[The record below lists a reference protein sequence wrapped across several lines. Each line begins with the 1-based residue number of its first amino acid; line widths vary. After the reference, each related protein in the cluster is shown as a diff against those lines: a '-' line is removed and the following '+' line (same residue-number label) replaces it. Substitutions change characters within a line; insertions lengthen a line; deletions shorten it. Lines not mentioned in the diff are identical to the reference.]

1 MKKIR
6 IEKQI
11 KCSAD
16 SLWELFADVT
26 RSDWVPFA
34 NEIVLENDVRTFKMD
49 GVGEIKEQILEKDQ
63 VNKSLTYSVI
73 KSPAPLKH
81 HLAKVTVLE
90 DDDFSKLVWTSEVE
104 PDEFEKLI
112 SDGMESSIEMIK
124 KILEELAHR
133 QGFYLHEIGFR

>member
-1 MKKIR
+1 MKKIK

-16 SLWELFADVT
+16 LLWELFADVT

-34 NEIVLENDVRTFKMD
+34 NEIILENDVRTFKMD

-63 VNKSLTYSVI
+63 ANKSLTYSVI
-73 KSPAPLKH
+73 KSPVPLNH
-81 HLAKVTVLE
+81 HLAKVKVIE
-90 DDDFSKLVWTSEVE
+90 DNDFSKLVWTSEVE

-112 SDGMESSIEMIK
+112 SVGMESSIEIIK
-124 KILEELAHR
+124 KILE
-133 QGFYLHEIGFR
+133 

>member
-11 KCSAD
+11 KCSVD
-16 SLWELFADVT
+16 SLWELFSDVT

-34 NEIVLENDVRTFKMD
+34 NEIILENDVRTFKMD
-49 GVGEIKEQILEKDQ
+49 GVGEIKEKIIEKDQ
-63 VNKSLTYSVI
+63 ANKSLTYSVI
-73 KSPAPLKH
+73 KSPAPLDH

-90 DDDFSKLVWTSEVE
+90 ENNFAKLVWTSEVE

-124 KILEELAHR
+124 KILE
-133 QGFYLHEIGFR
+133 

>member
-49 GVGEIKEQILEKDQ
+49 GVGEIKEKIIEKDQ
-63 VNKSLTYSVI
+63 ANKSLTYSVI
-73 KSPAPLKH
+73 KSPAPLNH

-90 DDDFSKLVWTSEVE
+90 DNNFSNTIH
-104 PDEFEKLI
+104 FESPYVVFKNNFVCKRHPI
-112 SDGMESSIEMIK
+112 
-124 KILEELAHR
+124 R
-133 QGFYLHEIGFR
+133 PRNV

>member
-6 IEKQI
+6 VEKHI

-34 NEIVLENDVRTFKMD
+34 NEIVFENDVRTFKMD
-49 GVGEIKEQILEKDQ
+49 GVGEIQEKIIKKDQ
-63 VNKSLTYSVI
+63 ANKSLTYSVI
-73 KSPAPLKH
+73 KSPVPLNH
-81 HLAKVTVLE
+81 HLAKVIVLE
-90 DDDFSKLVWTSEVE
+90 DNNFSKLIWTSEVE

-112 SDGMESSIEMIK
+112 TDGMESSIEAIK
-124 KILEELAHR
+124 RILE
-133 QGFYLHEIGFR
+133 

>member
-11 KCSAD
+11 KCSVD
-16 SLWELFADVT
+16 SLWELFSDVT

-34 NEIVLENDVRTFKMD
+34 NEIILENDVRTFKMD
-49 GVGEIKEQILEKDQ
+49 GVGEIKEKIIEKDQ
-63 VNKSLTYSVI
+63 ANKSLTYSVI
-73 KSPAPLKH
+73 KSPAPLSH

-90 DDDFSKLVWTSEVE
+90 DNNFSKLVWTSEVE

-112 SDGMESSIEMIK
+112 ADGMESSIEMIK
-124 KILEELAHR
+124 KILE
-133 QGFYLHEIGFR
+133 

>member
-16 SLWELFADVT
+16 LLWKLFADVT

-49 GVGEIKEQILEKDQ
+49 GVGEIKEQIIEKDQ
-63 VNKSLTYSVI
+63 ANKSLTYSVI
-73 KSPAPLKH
+73 KSPAPLNH

-90 DDDFSKLVWTSEVE
+90 DNNFSKLVWTSEVE

-124 KILEELAHR
+124 KILE
-133 QGFYLHEIGFR
+133 

>member
-34 NEIVLENDVRTFKMD
+34 NEIVLKNNVRTFKMD
-49 GVGEIKEQILEKDQ
+49 GVGEIKEQIIEKDQ
-63 VNKSLTYSVI
+63 ANKSLTYSCLLYT
-73 KSPAPLKH
+73 SPSPR
-81 HLAKVTVLE
+81 
-90 DDDFSKLVWTSEVE
+90 DSMTSRM
-104 PDEFEKLI
+104 P
-112 SDGMESSIEMIK
+112 SS
-124 KILEELAHR
+124 A
-133 QGFYLHEIGFR
+133 

>member
-1 MKKIR
+1 MKKIK

-16 SLWELFADVT
+16 SLWKLFADVT

-49 GVGEIKEQILEKDQ
+49 GVGEIKEQIIEKDQ
-63 VNKSLTYSVI
+63 ANKSLTYSVI
-73 KSPAPLKH
+73 KSPAPLNH
-81 HLAKVTVLE
+81 HLAKVKVIE
-90 DDDFSKLVWTSEVE
+90 DNNFSKLVWTSEVE

-124 KILEELAHR
+124 KILE
-133 QGFYLHEIGFR
+133 

>member
-11 KCSAD
+11 KCSVD
-16 SLWELFADVT
+16 SLWELFSDVT

-34 NEIVLENDVRTFKMD
+34 NEIILENDVRTFKMD
-49 GVGEIKEQILEKDQ
+49 GVGEIKEKIIEKDQ
-63 VNKSLTYSVI
+63 ANKSLTYRVI
-73 KSPAPLKH
+73 KSPAPLNH

-90 DDDFSKLVWTSEVE
+90 DKNFSKLVWTSEVE

-112 SDGMESSIEMIK
+112 ADGMESSIEMIK
-124 KILEELAHR
+124 KILE
-133 QGFYLHEIGFR
+133 

>member
-49 GVGEIKEQILEKDQ
+49 GVGEIKEKIIEKDQ
-63 VNKSLTYSVI
+63 ANKSLTYSVI
-73 KSPAPLKH
+73 KSPAPLNH

-90 DDDFSKLVWTSEVE
+90 DNNFSILVWTSDVVA
-104 PDEFEKLI
+104 DDFVKLI
-112 SDGMESSIEMIK
+112 
-124 KILEELAHR
+124 
-133 QGFYLHEIGFR
+133 

>member
-11 KCSAD
+11 KCSVD
-16 SLWELFADVT
+16 SLWELFSDVT

-34 NEIVLENDVRTFKMD
+34 NEIILENDVRTFKMD
-49 GVGEIKEQILEKDQ
+49 GVGEIKEKIIEKDQ
-63 VNKSLTYSVI
+63 ANKSLTYSVI
-73 KSPAPLKH
+73 KSPAPLDH

-90 DDDFSKLVWTSEVE
+90 ENNFAKLVWTSEVE
-104 PDEFEKLI
+104 PDEFEQLI

-124 KILEELAHR
+124 KILE
-133 QGFYLHEIGFR
+133 

>member
-34 NEIVLENDVRTFKMD
+34 D
-49 GVGEIKEQILEKDQ
+49 
-63 VNKSLTYSVI
+63 
-73 KSPAPLKH
+73 
-81 HLAKVTVLE
+81 
-90 DDDFSKLVWTSEVE
+90 
-104 PDEFEKLI
+104 
-112 SDGMESSIEMIK
+112 
-124 KILEELAHR
+124 KII
-133 QGFYLHEIGFR
+133 F

>member
-34 NEIVLENDVRTFKMD
+34 DEIIFENDVRTFKMD
-49 GVGEIKEQILEKDQ
+49 GVGEIQEKIIEKDKAK
-63 VNKSLTYSVI
+63 KSLTYSVI
-73 KSPAPLKH
+73 KSPAPLSH
-81 HLAKVTVLE
+81 HLANITVVE
-90 DDDFSKLVWTSEVE
+90 DNNFSKLVWISEVD

-112 SDGMESSIEMIK
+112 VDGMESSIEMIK
-124 KILEELAHR
+124 KILE
-133 QGFYLHEIGFR
+133 

>member
-34 NEIVLENDVRTFKMD
+34 DEIIFENDVRTFKMD
-49 GVGEIKEQILEKDQ
+49 GVGEIQEKIIEKDKAK
-63 VNKSLTYSVI
+63 KSLTYSVI
-73 KSPAPLKH
+73 KSPAPLSH
-81 HLAKVTVLE
+81 HLANIAVVE
-90 DDDFSKLVWTSEVE
+90 DNNFSKLVWTSEVD

-112 SDGMESSIEMIK
+112 VDGMESSIEMIK
-124 KILEELAHR
+124 KILE
-133 QGFYLHEIGFR
+133 

>member
-16 SLWELFADVT
+16 SLWELLADVT

-34 NEIVLENDVRTFKMD
+34 DEIIFENDVRTFKMD
-49 GVGEIKEQILEKDQ
+49 GVGEIQEKIIEKDKAK
-63 VNKSLTYSVI
+63 KSLTYSVI
-73 KSPAPLKH
+73 KSPAPLSH
-81 HLAKVTVLE
+81 HLANITVVE
-90 DDDFSKLVWTSEVE
+90 DNNFSKLVWTSEVD

-112 SDGMESSIEMIK
+112 VDGMESSIEMIK
-124 KILEELAHR
+124 KILE
-133 QGFYLHEIGFR
+133 

>member
-34 NEIVLENDVRTFKMD
+34 KEIVLENNVRTFKMD
-49 GVGEIKEQILEKDQ
+49 GVGEIKEKIIEKDQ
-63 VNKSLTYSVI
+63 AKKSLTYSVI
-73 KSPAPLKH
+73 KSPAPLNH

-90 DDDFSKLVWTSEVE
+90 DKNFSKFVWTSEVE
-104 PDEFEKLI
+104 PDALEKLI
-112 SDGMESSIEMIK
+112 SDGMKSSIEMIK
-124 KILEELAHR
+124 KILE
-133 QGFYLHEIGFR
+133 

>member
-11 KCSAD
+11 KCSAE
-16 SLWELFADVT
+16 SLWELFSDVT

-34 NEIVLENDVRTFKMD
+34 NEIILENDVRTFKMD
-49 GVGEIKEQILEKDQ
+49 GVGEIKEKIIEKDQ
-63 VNKSLTYSVI
+63 ANKSLTYSVI
-73 KSPAPLKH
+73 KSPAPLDH

-90 DDDFSKLVWTSEVE
+90 ENNFAKLVWTSEVE

-112 SDGMESSIEMIK
+112 ADGMESSIEMIK
-124 KILEELAHR
+124 KILE
-133 QGFYLHEIGFR
+133 

>member
-11 KCSAD
+11 KCSVD
-16 SLWELFADVT
+16 SLWELFSDVT

-34 NEIVLENDVRTFKMD
+34 NEIILENDIRTFKMD
-49 GVGEIKEQILEKDQ
+49 GVGEIKEKIIEKDQ
-63 VNKSLTYSVI
+63 ANKSLTYSVI
-73 KSPAPLKH
+73 KSPAPLNH

-90 DDDFSKLVWTSEVE
+90 DNNFSKLVWTSEVE

-112 SDGMESSIEMIK
+112 ADGMESSIEMIK
-124 KILEELAHR
+124 KILE
-133 QGFYLHEIGFR
+133 

>member
-1 MKKIR
+1 MKKIK

-16 SLWELFADVT
+16 SLWELFEDVT

-34 NEIVLENDVRTFKMD
+34 NEIVLEDDVRTFKMD
-49 GVGEIKEQILEKDQ
+49 GVGEIKEQIIEKDQ

-73 KSPAPLKH
+73 KSPAPLNH

-90 DDDFSKLVWTSEVE
+90 DNNLSKLVWTSEVE
-104 PDEFEKLI
+104 PDEFEQLI

-124 KILEELAHR
+124 KILE
-133 QGFYLHEIGFR
+133 

>member
-11 KCSAD
+11 KCSAE

-34 NEIVLENDVRTFKMD
+34 DEIIFENDVRTFKMD
-49 GVGEIKEQILEKDQ
+49 GVGEIQEKIIEKDKAK
-63 VNKSLTYSVI
+63 KSLTYSVI
-73 KSPAPLKH
+73 KSPAPLSH
-81 HLAKVTVLE
+81 HLANITVIE
-90 DDDFSKLVWTSEVE
+90 DNNFSKLVWTSEVD

-112 SDGMESSIEMIK
+112 VDGMESSIEMIK
-124 KILEELAHR
+124 KILE
-133 QGFYLHEIGFR
+133 

>member
-11 KCSAD
+11 KCSVD
-16 SLWELFADVT
+16 SLWELFSDVT

-34 NEIVLENDVRTFKMD
+34 NEIILENDIRTFKMD
-49 GVGEIKEQILEKDQ
+49 GVGEIKEKIIEKDQ
-63 VNKSLTYSVI
+63 ANKSLTYSVI
-73 KSPAPLKH
+73 KSPAPLDH

-90 DDDFSKLVWTSEVE
+90 ENNFAKLVWTSEVE

-112 SDGMESSIEMIK
+112 ADGMESSIEMIK
-124 KILEELAHR
+124 KILE
-133 QGFYLHEIGFR
+133 

>member
-49 GVGEIKEQILEKDQ
+49 GVGEIRKRSLKRIKQINL
-63 VNKSLTYSVI
+63 
-73 KSPAPLKH
+73 
-81 HLAKVTVLE
+81 
-90 DDDFSKLVWTSEVE
+90 
-104 PDEFEKLI
+104 
-112 SDGMESSIEMIK
+112 
-124 KILEELAHR
+124 
-133 QGFYLHEIGFR
+133 

>member
-11 KCSAD
+11 KCSVD
-16 SLWELFADVT
+16 SLWELFSDVT

-34 NEIVLENDVRTFKMD
+34 NEIILENDVRTFKMD
-49 GVGEIKEQILEKDQ
+49 GVGEIKEKIIEKDQ
-63 VNKSLTYSVI
+63 ANKSLTYSVI
-73 KSPAPLKH
+73 KSPAPLNH

-90 DDDFSKLVWTSEVE
+90 DNNFSKLVWTSEVE

-112 SDGMESSIEMIK
+112 ADGMESSIEMIK
-124 KILEELAHR
+124 KILE
-133 QGFYLHEIGFR
+133 

>member
-11 KCSAD
+11 KCSAE

-34 NEIVLENDVRTFKMD
+34 DDIIFENNVRTFKMD
-49 GVGEIKEQILEKDQ
+49 GVGEIQEKIIETDQ
-63 VNKSLTYSVI
+63 ENKSLTYSVI
-73 KSPAPLKH
+73 KSPVPLNH
-81 HLAKVTVLE
+81 HLAKVKILE
-90 DDDFSKLVWTSEVE
+90 NNNFSKLVWTTEVE

-124 KILEELAHR
+124 KILE
-133 QGFYLHEIGFR
+133 

>member
-11 KCSAD
+11 KCSVD
-16 SLWELFADVT
+16 SLWELFSDVT

-34 NEIVLENDVRTFKMD
+34 NEIILENDVRTFKMD
-49 GVGEIKEQILEKDQ
+49 GVGEIKEKIIEKDQ
-63 VNKSLTYSVI
+63 ANKSLTYSVI
-73 KSPAPLKH
+73 KSPAPLDH

-90 DDDFSKLVWTSEVE
+90 ENNFAKLVWTSEVE

-112 SDGMESSIEMIK
+112 ADGMESSIEMIK
-124 KILEELAHR
+124 KILE
-133 QGFYLHEIGFR
+133 